1 MDVAKQLSRLQECM
15 QKGATAPCAQHNSK
29 TWLAHELV
37 QRCDAVCGTR
47 RVFGMDAYIV
57 VFETFAGLDLP
68 LQPALLVDVLSQLI
82 CIA

>member
-1 MDVAKQLSRLQECM
+1 MH
-15 QKGATAPCAQHNSK
+15 ATQQQ

-37 QRCDAVCGTR
+37 QICDAVCGIR

-68 LQPALLVDVLSQLI
+68 LQSALLMDVLSQLI
-82 CIA
+82 CIAIARASACTVT